1 MIQRVQTLYYA
12 ITLIL
17 LAILLTGMDIFR
29 FVTKKTTYAYN
40 TFGIESRVT
49 GIPNSKTETIS
60 STPYY
65 IGIIVL
71 ILFIFFALMNYKKL
85 NFQVKLARAVFFLY
99 LLLIIGVVLASQ
111 LCGGCVTSDET
122 TKELGLGFYII
133 VAGLPFTFLAQ
144 IGVIRDKKLLDS
156 LNRLR

>member
-1 MIQRVQTLYYA
+1 MIQRLQTLYFA
-12 ITLIL
+12 ISMIL

-29 FVTKKTTYAYN
+29 FVTEKTTYTYSA
-40 TFGIESRVT
+40 FGIESRVT
-49 GIPNSKTETIS
+49 GSPNSKTETIS

-71 ILFIFFALMNYKKL
+71 ILFIFFALMSYKKL

-99 LLLIIGVVLASQ
+99 LLLTIGVVLASQ
-111 LCGGCVTSDET
+111 LCGSCVTSEEAS
-122 TKELGLGFYII
+122 KELGIGFYLI
-133 VAGLPFTFLAQ
+133 VAGLPFTLLAQ
-144 IGVIRDKKLLDS
+144 IGIIRDKKLLDS

>member
-1 MIQRVQTLYYA
+1 M
-12 ITLIL
+12 IL

-29 FVTKKTTYAYN
+29 FVTEKTTYTYSA
-40 TFGIESRVT
+40 FGIESRVT
-49 GIPNSKTETIS
+49 GSPNSKTETIS

-71 ILFIFFALMNYKKL
+71 ILFIFFALMSYKKL

-99 LLLIIGVVLASQ
+99 LLLTIGVVLASQ
-111 LCGGCVTSDET
+111 LCGSCVTSEEAS
-122 TKELGLGFYII
+122 KELGIGFYLI
-133 VAGLPFTFLAQ
+133 VAGLPFTLLAQ
-144 IGVIRDKKLLDS
+144 IGIIRDKKLLDS